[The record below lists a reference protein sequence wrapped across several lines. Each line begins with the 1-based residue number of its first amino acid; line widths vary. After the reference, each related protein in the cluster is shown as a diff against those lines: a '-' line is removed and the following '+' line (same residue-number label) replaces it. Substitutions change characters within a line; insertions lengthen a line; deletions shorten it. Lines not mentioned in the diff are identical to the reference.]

1 MKHVVRRNPNAARR
15 SLAAIVAALAFSVLT
30 CTALA
35 QEVSKMVP
43 FQTFQKSMAEAR
55 FEDYAGKAGTK
66 VANAEEFQK
75 MKAHVASMYEGVKV
89 RNSFVLGERDVIDC
103 VDMKT
108 QPSLRRNGK
117 FIAIEKPPAPM
128 IAKENKG
135 DEARKGQ
142 AVAPMLGI
150 KKKDAFG
157 NAQYCSPGFIPMR
170 RITLDDLVRYETLG
184 DFFNKYGKAGEKGD
198 PVSQ

>member
-1 MKHVVRRNPNAARR
+1 MRHVVRRNPNAERR
-15 SLAAIVAALAFSVLT
+15 GLATIVGAFAFSVLA
-30 CTALA
+30 CSAWA
-35 QEVSKMVP
+35 QGVSKMVP
-43 FQTFQKSMAEAR
+43 FQTFQKSTAEAR
-55 FEDYAGKAGTK
+55 FENYAGKAGTK
-66 VANAEEFQK
+66 VVNAEEFQK
-75 MKAHVASMYEGVKV
+75 MKAHIASMYEGVKV

-108 QPSLRRNGK
+108 QPSLRQNGK

-142 AVAPMLGI
+142 AVAPMLSI

-157 NAQYCSPGFIPMR
+157 NRQYCNPGFIPMR
-170 RITLDDLVRYETLG
+170 RITLDDLVRYETLD